1 MSIATAIQNAQQKVA
16 NAYTAVNAKGGT
28 LPATQDLS
36 NLPTA
41 INSISG
47 GGMDTVE
54 AYNNTGSAIST
65 GDKVWINQDDAYV
78 YNFDVIGWSVIDN
91 TTNVIS
97 DFGQVNFIQTKDKM
111 TLGTNDFEFGI
122 KFKLNTAPS
131 SGNNAVICSILG
143 DRWFDIQLTNG
154 RYLKVEIGDGSSY
167 VTQVTSSTT
176 QIQTLTWYW
185 VKVIRTSGVLSVL
198 LSTDGETYTTEI
210 AGTANTTN
218 IQAGTLAYG
227 VNRGRSSSA
236 IFTGSIDLS
245 ETYIKINN
253 TLWLDLSITKVSAD
267 YILKSYEEFD
277 KDKLIVEDMP
287 LVSSTGA
294 VSAFTGTSYIT
305 VGTLPFNSTNSW
317 SMDIEFTTG
326 NDVTNAQALFVEN
339 NTNYNSVL
347 SVQSGKVSLALS
359 SNHSSTNIGSIATTT
374 QVNANTTYTAKVE
387 FTGSAY
393 NLYLNDVLEN
403 SITSSTKLM
412 DFVWNLG
419 CANAPNSQYDIP
431 FGGSINTAK
440 TKVVINGNVYWSPL
454 VSTVTEDTLTGTAAE
469 NIAVSGTGDVEVGTV
484 ITPPTKKY
492 NLLDRVK
499 DDSNNEIGTVSG
511 FFTDANNV
519 EYAVVCLDAQYRL
532 ASGKWYSSTSETVT
546 NLPNYNDT
554 TWGPWE
560 AKETATFNTQKILD
574 SCAESGDTSTACS
587 HCRTLSFTVDGTTY
601 YGQLPNMIEL
611 YEIVR
616 NHTAINAKDTTASSY
631 SSVDLAS
638 IKNIWSSSQ
647 FSNNYAWFAC
657 SAYGD
662 FSIDDKRYDN
672 MVIPVLEI
680 PNT

>member
-65 GDKVWINQDDAYV
+65 GDKVWINQDDAGYKINDYTV
-78 YNFDVIGWSVIDN
+78 WS
-91 TTNVIS
+91 TNVTPQGSPIIENGVAS
-97 DFGQVNFIQTKDKM
+97 DFGSSNYLYTDKYFNVAASDSWEIGVCFNVKR
-111 TLGTNDFEFGI
+111 TPSTVSGTYISCF
-122 KFKLNTAPS
+122 
-131 SGNNAVICSILG
+131 
-143 DRWFDIQLTNG
+143 DRYTNG
-154 RYLKVEIGDGSSY
+154 PYITIESNGYMAATIAANGSWIGGWNTGYAPTLNKKYWIKLTHNGSGLYTAYISE
-167 VTQVTSSTT
+167 
-176 QIQTLTWYW
+176 
-185 VKVIRTSGVLSVL
+185 
-198 LSTDGETYTTEI
+198 DGETFTSFGSGSLTTFSLNKI
-210 AGTANTTN
+210 MQLGYGNSGTYLPGN
-218 IQAGTLAYG
+218 IYLA
-227 VNRGRSSSA
+227 
-236 IFTGSIDLS
+236 DC
-245 ETYIKINN
+245 YIKVNGVE
-253 TLWLDLSITKVSAD
+253 TWRGYVKT
-267 YILKSYEEFD
+267 D
-277 KDKLIVEDMP
+277 KI
-287 LVSSTGA
+287 
-294 VSAFTGTSYIT
+294 
-305 VGTLPFNSTNSW
+305 
-317 SMDIEFTTG
+317 
-326 NDVTNAQALFVEN
+326 
-339 NTNYNSVL
+339 
-347 SVQSGKVSLALS
+347 
-359 SNHSSTNIGSIATTT
+359 
-374 QVNANTTYTAKVE
+374 
-387 FTGSAY
+387 
-393 NLYLNDVLEN
+393 
-403 SITSSTKLM
+403 
-412 DFVWNLG
+412 
-419 CANAPNSQYDIP
+419 NAPN
-431 FGGSINTAK
+431 
-440 TKVVINGNVYWSPL
+440 
-454 VSTVTEDTLTGTAAE
+454 TVLTGTAAE